1 MVLSLYVCEAF
12 TIQPVGVVF
21 TNDGIDILAQDL
33 SPLDFFFMF
42 PPKHLTDLVH
52 QTNVQLLCHLCLKLN
67 NTSERDVKVSI
78 SRVMILT
85 TKFEFTTRAVI
96 IVVQYKG
103 KMRY

>member
-1 MVLSLYVCEAF
+1 MYVKHSQSSQLVLYSPMMALISLHK
-12 TIQPVGVVF
+12 
-21 TNDGIDILAQDL
+21 DL

-52 QTNVQLLCHLCLKLN
+52 QTNVQRLHLCLKLN

-78 SRVMILT
+78 SRVMTLT

-96 IVVQYKG
+96 IVVQYNG